1 MMLADPNAIELL
13 CTNVKVESACVRT
26 FTFKPTAVGK
36 FPHYLA
42 GQFITLLLEI
52 DGTPVRRC
60 YTLSSSP
67 QGAASQEEVAITVK
81 SKDQGLVSSWLHQN
95 ILPGIKINALPP
107 AGKFYV
113 AEPAPEKYAFFAGG
127 VGITPVLS
135 MARWLAASGCT
146 MDIVFIQCSREASKL
161 LFVDELKGY
170 AKSPGFKLHLQ
181 PSSAIDWD
189 GAHGRLT
196 AKGLEGLIPD
206 LHERQVLCCGPD
218 GFMSHVQALAHTLGV
233 PQNRYHQES
242 FEVDTHH
249 YGEVDESAKLEHYTI
264 TFTTDG
270 TKANCRGDQTLLDAA
285 REAGVYVP
293 YSCEAGICGS
303 CKVRITQ
310 GQVTGQNDGG
320 LEDSEMAQGWTL
332 ACCYRPVTDLEIEL

>member
-1 MMLADPNAIELL
+1 MMVTDPNAIELV
-13 CTNVKVESACVRT
+13 CTGVNLESAYVRT
-26 FTFKPTAVGK
+26 FTFKPAAAGK

-52 DGTPVRRC
+52 EGTPVRRC

-67 QGAASQEEVAITVK
+67 RAAVPQEELSITVK
-81 SKDQGLVSSWLHQN
+81 SKDKGLVSNWLHHN
-95 ILPGIKINALPP
+95 LLPGMRINVLPP
-107 AGKFYV
+107 AGRFHV
-113 AEPAPEKYAFFAGG
+113 TETTPEKYAFFAGG

-146 MDIVFIQCSREASKL
+146 MDIVFIQCAREASEF

-170 AKSPGFKLHLQ
+170 AQIPGFKLHLQ
-181 PSSAIDWD
+181 PSSGLDWNGD
-189 GAHGRLT
+189 YGRLT
-196 AKGLEGLIPD
+196 AQALEGLTPD

-218 GFMSHVQALAHTLGV
+218 GFMSHIQALAHALGV

-249 YGEVDESAKLEHYTI
+249 YGEIDESAKLEHYTI
-264 TFTTDG
+264 TFTSDG
-270 TKANCRGDQTLLDAA
+270 TKASCRGDQTLLDSA
-285 REAGVYVP
+285 RDAGVYVP
-293 YSCEAGICGS
+293 YSCEAGVCGS
-303 CKVRITQ
+303 CKVRVSQ

-320 LEDSEMAQGWTL
+320 LEDGEMEQGWTL
-332 ACCYRPVTDLEIEL
+332 ACCYRPVTDLDIEL